1 MGIKNMNHLC
11 HHIGIFTN
19 NPEDMILF
27 YTEKLG
33 FERGVKKI
41 VPEAIMVPIFGL
53 SSSCSLTKLTSGHMT
68 IEVLCPE
75 GSELKEGKGYSAGY
89 NHWGLGVQDKEA
101 FCNELQRRGVH
112 IIRVENNGRYI
123 CFIKDP
129 DGNLIEL
136 YEER

>member
-1 MGIKNMNHLC
+1 MSHLC

-19 NPEDMILF
+19 NPAELIGF

-33 FERGVKKI
+33 FKQGITKI
-41 VPEAIMVPIFGL
+41 VPEKIMAPIFGL
-53 SSSCSLTKLTSGHMT
+53 SSAFSLTKLTSGRMT

-75 GSELKEGKGYSAGY
+75 NYRLKEKDGDSAGY
-89 NHWGLGVQDKEA
+89 NHWCLGVDDKEA
-101 FCNELQRRGVH
+101 FCNGLERRGVH
-112 IIRVENNGRYI
+112 IIRVENNGRHI

>member
-1 MGIKNMNHLC
+1 MSHLC

-19 NPEDMILF
+19 NPEDLIGF
-27 YTEKLG
+27 YTEKLD
-33 FERGVKKI
+33 FKRGITKI
-41 VPEAIMVPIFGL
+41 VPETIMAPIFGL
-53 SSSCSLTKLTSGHMT
+53 SSAFSLTKLTSGRMV

-75 GSELKEGKGYSAGY
+75 DFRLKEREGDLVGY
-89 NHWGLGVQDKEA
+89 NHLGLGVEDKEA
-101 FCNELQRRGVH
+101 FCNDLTRRGVR
-112 IIRVENNGRYI
+112 IISVENNGRYI